1 MKEIK
6 SMDVLSVGKV
16 YAIVMAIIGFLA
28 GIIVALVGSAAATFS
43 RPGMWGAGLGVL
55 SIIVLPIIYGV
66 LGFIFGVIGAAIY
79 NLVAKWVGGIKI
91 ELKEP
96 ESQS

>member
-6 SMDVLSVGKV
+6 SFDVLSVGKI

-28 GIIVALVGSAAATFS
+28 GIIIALVGSAASTFS

-55 SIIVLPIIYGV
+55 SIIILPIVYAI
-66 LGFIFGVIGAAIY
+66 LGFIFGIIGAAIY
-79 NLVAKWVGGIKI
+79 NLVAKWVGGVKI

-96 ESQS
+96 KSQA